1 MNIITKVAEEKIRR
15 AIENG
20 EFNNLKGK
28 GKPIIFEDETW
39 IPKELRSAY
48 RVLKNAGCIPP
59 ELQLRKEIINLWDL
73 ISTIGDDKERLKRL
87 RELNFKI
94 LRLNMLRKS
103 PLSIEDF
110 PRYEQQIFEK
120 IIG

>member
-59 ELQLRKEIINLWDL
+59 ELQLRKEIISLWDL